1 MIKLIDLI
9 KTDDMERTKIKF
21 HKNEVILLNGQGKR
35 KYLICFIIMFV
46 VMIFFKL
53 RF

>member
-21 HKNEVILLNGQGKR
+21 HKNEGILIDKPM
-35 KYLICFIIMFV
+35 ICFLMSLIHG
-46 VMIFFKL
+46 L
-53 RF
+53 E